1 MTGRILLAPNYR
13 ICCRTFEEL
22 EHRMVDNNLIECI
35 LLDPVKRIAAINEKD
50 ANKYKERNIYR
61 VSVLQVLCCK

>member
-1 MTGRILLAPNYR
+1 
-13 ICCRTFEEL
+13 
-22 EHRMVDNNLIECI
+22 MVDNNLIECI